1 MKPLY
6 AFVMLAIIGSA
17 VIAQAADDQQPTA
30 SSATTG
36 RQPNVLLIVSDDHQ
50 AGAMGCAG
58 NPVVKTPNLDRL
70 AGAGVRF
77 SNAFVTIPICTP
89 SRAAFLT
96 GRFGASNGITFFS
109 MRILP
114 GTPTWPSTL
123 AQRGYQTA
131 ITGKWHIANDF
142 GDLGFQWSA
151 NVLPG
156 GMGPYENPK
165 LIQHAGETE
174 ADAKVVK
181 GNITEIITDSA
192 LRFLN
197 ERDKNKP
204 FFLYVAYTAPHDPRT
219 PPPEYERMYPP
230 DKMPLP
236 PNFKTMPSP
245 DPGTLNIRDEKLLP
259 LPRDPDAVRREVG
272 RYYGLITHM
281 DHQIGRIL
289 DTLDKLKL
297 TDDTIVFF
305 AGDNGLALGA
315 HGLLGKQTLH
325 DEGVHVPLIV
335 RNPKLDDGGRTCDAP
350 VYLIDMFPTAC
361 TWTGTPIPA
370 GVQGMSLADV
380 YAGKSPNVRDTI
392 FGRYDEGAVQ
402 YFRSIRTSRYKL
414 IQYNKLGFEQLF
426 DLTSDP
432 RELTDLI
439 DDPAQQA
446 ARQQLNQRLG
456 TWRAEQDRMEAT
468 WRKSATQPDKKIK
481 PNKRIK
487 SNKKGVH
494 Q

>member
-1 MKPLY
+1 
-6 AFVMLAIIGSA
+6 MLAVIGSA
-17 VIAQAADDQQPTA
+17 TIAHANDAQQPT
-30 SSATTG
+30 TTAD
-36 RQPNVLLIVSDDHQ
+36 RPPNVLLIVSDDHQ
-50 AGAMGCAG
+50 ASAMGCAG

-96 GRFGASNGITFFS
+96 GRLGASNGITFFS
-109 MRILP
+109 MRIHP

-131 ITGKWHIANDF
+131 ITGKWHISNDF

-151 NVLPG
+151 NILPG

-165 LIQHAGETE
+165 LIQHAGQKET
-174 ADAKVVK
+174 DAKVVK

-197 ERDKNKP
+197 ERDRNKP

-219 PPPEYERMYPP
+219 PPPEYEKMYPP
-230 DKMPLP
+230 EKMPLP

-245 DPGTLNIRDEKLLP
+245 DPGTLDIRDEKLLP
-259 LPRDPDAVRREVG
+259 LPRDPDAVRREIG

-289 DTLDKLKL
+289 EALDKQDLA
-297 TDDTIVFF
+297 DNTIVFF
-305 AGDNGLALGA
+305 AGDNGLALGS

-325 DEGVHVPLIV
+325 DEGTHVPLIV
-335 RNPKLDDGGRTCDAP
+335 RNPKLGKGGRTCDAP
-350 VYLIDMFPTAC
+350 VYLLDMFPTAC
-361 TWTGTPIPA
+361 DWTGTATPT
-370 GVQGMSLADV
+370 GVQGISIADV
-380 YAGKSPNVRDTI
+380 YAGKTTQVRDAI
-392 FGRYDEGAVQ
+392 FGRYDERRDPF
-402 YFRSIRTSRYKL
+402 FRSIRTDRYKL

-426 DLTSDP
+426 DLTKDP
-432 RELTDLI
+432 YELTDLI
-439 DDPAQQA
+439 DDPTSQA
-446 ARQQLNQRLG
+446 ARKQLHEQLQ
-456 TWRAEQDRMEAT
+456 TWRDEQDRMESTSRNTAT
-468 WRKSATQPDKKIK
+468 RPSLKEMINRKAKAK
-481 PNKRIK
+481 
-487 SNKKGVH
+487 KKGTN